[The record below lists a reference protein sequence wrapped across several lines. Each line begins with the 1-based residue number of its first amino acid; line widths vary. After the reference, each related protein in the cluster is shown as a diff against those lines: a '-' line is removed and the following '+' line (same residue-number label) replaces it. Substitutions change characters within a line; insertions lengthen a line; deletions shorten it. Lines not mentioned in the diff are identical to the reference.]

1 MKKVMSMLMVL
12 ALTGCMTGNDMTV
25 VKNRHTT
32 IGQELVDLK
41 KAYDENAIT
50 IEEYDLL
57 KEEIK
62 KSAEVDVDVKEMK

>member
-1 MKKVMSMLMVL
+1 MKKVLLILMAL
-12 ALTGCMTGNDMTV
+12 ALTGCMTGNDLTV

-41 KAYDENAIT
+41 KALDENVIT
-50 IEEYDLL
+50 VEEYSAL

-62 KSAEVDVDVKEMK
+62 KSAEVGVDFKNVD